1 MRLLSEVI
9 VHVILGF
16 DHWVKPKWTWG
27 LDRVPDQCGS
37 NLGEWWREYVEWQQ
51 DVVKT
56 RSIHQTIH
64 GKLSL
69 IKVVRVKNF

>member
-37 NLGEWWREYVEWQQ
+37 NLGEWQQ

-69 IKVVRVKNF
+69 IKVVRVKKNF